1 MISIGSTLR
10 HLRKAKNVTQEELA
24 EALGV
29 TPQAVSKWENNA
41 GMPDISLL
49 VPLANYFRVSMD
61 TLFGRDST
69 LTEEQVTALDSQIRD
84 ASIDPYTK
92 FERYNEALRSY
103 PDHPI
108 LLRGVVTQ
116 AARAVTSAATP
127 QNSRLLTEGLRA
139 AERYL
144 IHDNHSPYAVRIKE
158 SRIRLL
164 TKAGHY
170 AEATTYSQ
178 EFAGPILTE
187 NGLTARICRERGD
200 IPEEIRYRQENV
212 AQLAVALAD
221 EIAQLGEAYRK
232 NHQYNEAVETHTV
245 NLALPYLLHGEGKY
259 HAPLM
264 NFHALS
270 GFDEAYCLVLSEQY
284 EEALTL
290 LERIFDYAED
300 QCPRSTNREPLTS
313 PLFSGIH
320 VSPFHGECREA
331 DYLHHIQDP
340 VFVPLR
346 SHPRFETLLA
356 RYAAYEG

>member
-139 AERYL
+139 AEQYL

-164 TKAGHY
+164 AKAGHY

-187 NGLTARICRERGD
+187 NGLRRGSMSPQYQPRALDVAPVQRHPHVPLPRRVPRGGLSPPYPGSRIRTA
-200 IPEEIRYRQENV
+200 
-212 AQLAVALAD
+212 
-221 EIAQLGEAYRK
+221 
-232 NHQYNEAVETHTV
+232 
-245 NLALPYLLHGEGKY
+245 
-259 HAPLM
+259 
-264 NFHALS
+264 
-270 GFDEAYCLVLSEQY
+270 SE
-284 EEALTL
+284 
-290 LERIFDYAED
+290 
-300 QCPRSTNREPLTS
+300 P
-313 PLFSGIH
+313 
-320 VSPFHGECREA
+320 SPFR
-331 DYLHHIQDP
+331 DP
-340 VFVPLR
+340 AGAICGV
-346 SHPRFETLLA
+346 
-356 RYAAYEG
+356 